1 LPLKESSAFA
11 FLNVA
16 TLLIEFPLFSEAI
29 MDLSF
34 NRSFRILY
42 STLYRFAILEPGI
55 FRMPQLEMTFRS
67 FLARTTL
74 LYYRIQNQ
82 ILQFEIYINTQELL
96 VLDYAEDLLEQSLQ
110 ALEWLLTNKVIGAN
124 GVANVTTVSSLIQS
138 FIQLLLTSGKEL

>member
-1 LPLKESSAFA
+1 
-11 FLNVA
+11 
-16 TLLIEFPLFSEAI
+16 
-29 MDLSF
+29 
-34 NRSFRILY
+34 
-42 STLYRFAILEPGI
+42 
-55 FRMPQLEMTFRS
+55 MPQLEMTFRS

-124 GVANVTTVSSLIQS
+124 GVANVTTASSLIQS